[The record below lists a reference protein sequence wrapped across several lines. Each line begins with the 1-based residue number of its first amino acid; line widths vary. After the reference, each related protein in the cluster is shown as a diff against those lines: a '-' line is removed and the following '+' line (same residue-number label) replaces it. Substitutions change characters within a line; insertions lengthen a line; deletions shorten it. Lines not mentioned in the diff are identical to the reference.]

1 MGLFGKKKKKKSSE
15 GYGISDMDMQEILK
29 DDEVNNSMFDEVS
42 RIQFVNSQCE
52 QIVESNNY
60 IEEAKREYASVT
72 EHLNDIQLLDEL
84 EDEPRKLIAETAEDM
99 SSLNRERVVSRNKKR
114 RLSATKYAYYSAHE
128 DELED
133 ALRRLQ
139 NDEQYCQMVRKDLSM
154 LEGEKMGLRE
164 DIENCVNRRHNV
176 KNISIIGVVAIIA
189 ILIYMGVSGKIV
201 PSGDNYLLT
210 VMLFIMTVFIVFMFV
225 LNRNAVYTMKLSEKK
240 LNRAIMLQNKVK
252 IKYINTVN
260 TIEYQ
265 YAKYGVKNSYEFAKA
280 YEMYLDDKK
289 ERERYARTT
298 GMLGRATDQL
308 TVILAGIGMHDA
320 EIWQNQLEALYNPKE
335 MVEVRHNL
343 NVRRQKLREQI
354 EFNIRKIDEAKKNI
368 AEFAK
373 DNPQYAN
380 DILEIANRYGCAD
393 L

>member
-1 MGLFGKKKKKKSSE
+1 M
-15 GYGISDMDMQEILK
+15 
-29 DDEVNNSMFDEVS
+29 
-42 RIQFVNSQCE
+42 
-52 QIVESNNY
+52 
-60 IEEAKREYASVT
+60 T

-240 LNRAIMLQNKVK
+240 LNRAILLQNKVK

-265 YAKYGVKNSYEFAKA
+265 YAKYGVKNSYDFANA

-343 NVRRQKLREQI
+343 NVRRQKLRELI
-354 EFNIRKIDEAKKNI
+354 EFNIKKIDEAKKNI

-380 DILEIANRYGCAD
+380 DILEIASRYGCAD